1 MSANACILGASL
13 MAQMVKI
20 IHLQCRRPGFD
31 PWLGRSPGERNGNPL
46 QYSCLKNP
54 MDRGS
59 WRATVHGV
67 TESDMTGQLST
78 QCLYFLGHEWTS
90 LSAFTLL
97 GKFNESH
104 VTDEK
109 IEIQRDQEARIPVP
123 ICLTSLAVFFF
134 YPTGFFVCVCAH
146 VHSCMHMCIL
156 LQTWHIYSLPS

>member
-1 MSANACILGASL
+1 
-13 MAQMVKI
+13 MAQTVKI
-20 IHLQCRRPGFD
+20 IHLQCRRPGFY

-46 QYSCLKNP
+46 QCSYLKNP

-59 WRATVHGV
+59 WWATVHGV
-67 TESDMTGQLST
+67 TESDMTGWLST

-109 IEIQRDQEARIPVP
+109 IEIQRDQEARIPVLSVWP
-123 ICLTSLAVFFF
+123 HWLAFSSIPLASL
-134 YPTGFFVCVCAH
+134 CVCSH